1 MKKKN
6 IFGITMG
13 IIVVVCILM
22 AMVQFKKDQA
32 NIAQKENVTE
42 LPGGITI
49 RKLDDDEDY
58 DISKNYYKDYDDTG
72 LEKYEITKIFDY
84 DSEAEYIKEVREA
97 NICEYIYKNED
108 GNIEVKVTEKQRK
121 KWLKIAKNNI
131 NQVIERVKKDEES
144 DFEIGDDYKE
154 LNVKVTKQCSAQ
166 EFLANV
172 NAVTYNEEIMQ
183 VFSGEKDWSV
193 HFVVQNMNT
202 GYELVNIQFPQETW
216 SITPDMWDE

>member
-1 MKKKN
+1 MKRRN

-13 IIVVVCILM
+13 IIVVICILM

-32 NIAQKENVTE
+32 NIAKKENVTE

-172 NAVTYNEEIMQ
+172 NTVTYNEEIMQ

>member
-1 MKKKN
+1 MKRRN
-6 IFGITMG
+6 IFGIAMG

-108 GNIEVKVTEKQRK
+108 GNIEVKVTEKQSNVQH
-121 KWLKIAKNNI
+121 KN
-131 NQVIERVKKDEES
+131 
-144 DFEIGDDYKE
+144 F
-154 LNVKVTKQCSAQ
+154 
-166 EFLANV
+166 
-172 NAVTYNEEIMQ
+172 
-183 VFSGEKDWSV
+183 
-193 HFVVQNMNT
+193 
-202 GYELVNIQFPQETW
+202 
-216 SITPDMWDE
+216 

>member
-1 MKKKN
+1 MKKN

>member
-1 MKKKN
+1 MKRRN
-6 IFGITMG
+6 IFGIAMG

>member
-1 MKKKN
+1 MKRRN

>member
-1 MKKKN
+1 
-6 IFGITMG
+6 MG

-144 DFEIGDDYKE
+144 DFEIGDDYKK